1 MRETRNR
8 LLAESDWAQLSDAPV
23 GSLDWQIYRQNLRD
37 VPSQAGFPWQVEWPI
52 EPLS

>member
-8 LLAESDWAQLSDAPV
+8 LLAESDWTQLSDAPV